1 MEARIMFM
9 DAENFKGQVEIL
21 ARNINHD
28 FYEKRKTIEELLEQ
42 VDPHGFSW
50 IGSAEHEIFYDL
62 KSAKRY
68 FAEQRRKMAVPVLDI
83 REERY
88 VAQLLTPE
96 VCVVIC
102 EYIVETPPQTE
113 QIISE
118 HQRVTFVVR
127 QDEDGRMWICHIHT
141 SNPWA
146 IMRHDEYFP
155 TKIGRRN
162 YEYMEELMQ
171 KQKFK
176 EIKELT
182 KRQNQILFQMMQG
195 KTYAQ
200 IAEILG
206 IKERTVR
213 YHITEICNRYH
224 VAGRKQLMAY
234 FFEHSSSVDEKPAFA
249 GSSMTKK

>member
-1 MEARIMFM
+1 MFM

-68 FAEQRRKMAVPVLDI
+68 FAEQRRKMAVPMLDI

-118 HQRVTFVVR
+118 HQCMTFVVR
-127 QDEDGRMWICHIHT
+127 QDESGRMWICHIHT

-234 FFEHSSSVDEKPAFA
+234 LFEHSSPADEKATAA
-249 GSSMTKK
+249 GSRTIKE